1 MTTEVAMRFVKWP
14 EFANRWM
21 WLCPGLAV
29 AIAAFV
35 LWSFGWTW
43 WSALLA
49 ALMLVCPA
57 LILWGAIQVA
67 FDERRSR
74 RMPATRP

>member
-1 MTTEVAMRFVKWP
+1 MTVEVAMRFVKWP

-21 WLCPGLAV
+21 WLCPILAV
-29 AIAAFV
+29 VIAAAV
-35 LWSFGWTW
+35 LWSFGFSW

-49 ALMLVCPA
+49 AVMLVCPV

-67 FDERRSR
+67 LDERRSR
-74 RMPATRP
+74 RRHGT

>member
-1 MTTEVAMRFVKWP
+1 MTAEVAMRLVKWP

-21 WLCPGLAV
+21 WLCPILAV
-29 AIAAFV
+29 VLAAFV

-49 ALMLVCPA
+49 ALMLVCPV
-57 LILWGAIQVA
+57 LLLWGGIEVA
-67 FDERRSR
+67 LEERRR
-74 RMPATRP
+74 RRHPGA

>member
-1 MTTEVAMRFVKWP
+1 MTTVVAMRFVKWP

-21 WLCPGLAV
+21 WLCPILAV
-29 AIAAFV
+29 VIAAAI
-35 LWSFGWTW
+35 LWSFGFAW

-49 ALMLVCPA
+49 ALLLVCTV

-67 FDERRSR
+67 LDERRSR
-74 RMPATRP
+74 RRPGV

>member
-1 MTTEVAMRFVKWP
+1 MTKELAMRFVTWP

-21 WLCPGLAV
+21 WMCPILAV
-29 AIAAFV
+29 VIAAAV
-35 LWSFGWTW
+35 LWSFGFAW

-49 ALMLVCPA
+49 AGLLVCPV

-67 FDERRSR
+67 LDERRSR
-74 RMPATRP
+74 RRPGA